1 MRNRLLYFIL
11 FFFLLL
17 NGYPA
22 FAQDNRT
29 KDSLLAIGLKD
40 KPDSNSVLAIRTL
53 QRIFFNAGLY
63 DSAFNYAHLVI
74 DVAKEINDRD
84 GLAKAYYNLGSI
96 YTNLYHHDSAVYY
109 TRLAENEALK
119 ARDSFL
125 LVHCYSNFAIQYRYQ
140 NDYETSLEYA
150 IKGAKIAE
158 RSSDSSTIKIIPKL
172 YLDIGASLKVQKQFL
187 KAIEYDK
194 KALEYTNYPD
204 EQRYRILLL
213 LEIADAYLNLQ
224 QLTEAGKYISMAVAE
239 NELFD
244 NIVIAIQTFNTQGI
258 YFDKLGEPKRA
269 LKAFLKAYD
278 LCDSAKNANLKSEV
292 ANNIARNYIDQKQ
305 YGNAQRFAEE
315 ANVLSIRLKQ
325 FSIAA
330 NSFDALKNIAAAH
343 GNHQL
348 ALQYAD
354 QFKSYSDSTI
364 NEETQ
369 KQMVSL
375 EKKYQTEKKENE
387 IAELT
392 IANAAHELSVV
403 KRNRLLLAGGLT
415 MLLLLITLGLL
426 YRNSKQKQLLAAK
439 ENTLHQEQIEF
450 LKKQQQVVSLQSM
463 VNGQE
468 TERSRIAKDLHD
480 GLGGLFSTIKMYLS
494 TLQHEQEALQ
504 QNELFARSYHL
515 IDAASEEVRRIA
527 HNMMPEGLMKL
538 GLLHALE
545 DMCSNISAAKQL
557 QVKLQSYGMEQRMNA
572 STEIMLYRI
581 VQELLNNIIKHA
593 QATQV
598 IVQFNREAD
607 RLTATVEDNGRGFNL
622 KESDGK
628 KHKGLETIKSRVS
641 YLNGQISIDSEK
653 EVGTTV
659 LMEFMINED
668 SEIS

>member
-1 MRNRLLYFIL
+1 MT
-11 FFFLLL
+11 
-17 NGYPA
+17 

-29 KDSLLAIGLKD
+29 RDSLLSIGLKE
-40 KPDSNSVLAIRTL
+40 KPDSNSVQAIKTL
-53 QRIFFNAGLY
+53 QRIYFDVGLY

-74 DVAKEINDRD
+74 ALTKKINDRD
-84 GLAKAYYNLGSI
+84 GLAKSYYNLGSI

-119 ARDSFL
+119 AKDSFL
-125 LVHCYSNFAIQYRYQ
+125 LVHCYSNFATQYRYQ

-187 KAIEYDK
+187 KTIEYGK
-194 KALEYTNYPD
+194 KALEYTNYPE

-213 LEIADAYLNLQ
+213 LEIADAYLKLGQ
-224 QLTEAGKYISMAVAE
+224 TTDAGEYISMAVAE
-239 NELFD
+239 NELLG
-244 NIVIAIQTFNTQGI
+244 NIVIAIQTFGTQGI
-258 YFDKLGEPKRA
+258 YYNKLGKPKLA
-269 LKAFLKAYD
+269 LEAFLKAYH
-278 LCDSAKNANLKSEV
+278 LCDSAKNDNLKSEV
-292 ANNIARNYIDQKQ
+292 ANNIALNYIDQKQ
-305 YGNAQRFAEE
+305 YRNAHPFAEE
-315 ANVLSIRLKQ
+315 ANMLSIRLKQ
-325 FSIAA
+325 FRIAA
-330 NSFDALKNIAAAH
+330 NSFDILKNIAAAK

-348 ALQYAD
+348 ALHYAN
-354 QFKSYSDSTI
+354 QFKFYSDSTI

-369 KQMVSL
+369 KQMVNL
-375 EKKYQTEKKENE
+375 ERKYQTEKKENE
-387 IAELT
+387 ISELT
-392 IANAAHELSVV
+392 IANATHELAVV
-403 KRNRLLLAGGLT
+403 KRNRFLLAGALS
-415 MLLLLITLGLL
+415 MLLLLLTLGLL

-439 ENTLHQEQIEF
+439 ENALHQEQIEF
-450 LKKQQQVVSLQSM
+450 LKKQQQVLSLQSM
-463 VNGQE
+463 VNGEE

-494 TLQHEQEALQ
+494 TLQHEQETLRK
-504 QNELFARSYHL
+504 NELFTRSYHL
-515 IDAASEEVRRIA
+515 IDTASEEVRRIA

-545 DMCSNISAAKQL
+545 DMCSNISVAKQL
-557 QVKLQSYGMEQRMNA
+557 EVKLQSYGMEQRMNA

-593 QATQV
+593 QATRV
-598 IVQFNREAD
+598 IVQFNRVAN
-607 RLTATVEDNGRGFNL
+607 RLTVTVEDNGRGFDL
-622 KESDGK
+622 QEFDGK

-641 YLNGQISIDSEK
+641 YLNGQISIESEN

-659 LMEFMINED
+659 LMEFLINEN